1 MQPRAKESVLTV
13 CLFLFLFVVLG
24 GGLHLSPSGAF
35 LAALTGT
42 PLIVHAFTVCTRE
55 SSEAARSSHRIMTIH
70 ARENSTPEASNRV
83 HRLVRDPGEHEQC

>member
-1 MQPRAKESVLTV
+1 MQHRTRQILLVI

-42 PLIVHAFTVCTRE
+42 PLIVHAFNVWSRRPLETTP
-55 SSEAARSSHRIMTIH
+55 SLHRIMTLPSRDASSVETANQ
-70 ARENSTPEASNRV
+70 ARR
-83 HRLVRDPGEHEQC
+83 